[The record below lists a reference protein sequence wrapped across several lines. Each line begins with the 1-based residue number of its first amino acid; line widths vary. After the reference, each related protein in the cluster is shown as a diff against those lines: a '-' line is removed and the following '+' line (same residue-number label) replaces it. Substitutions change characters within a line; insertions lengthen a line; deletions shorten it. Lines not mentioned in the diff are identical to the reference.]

1 MKQYCWAAVLANFDA
16 AVFLQML
23 CMDDYDVVNLKK
35 EAFVLIVTSTF
46 GDGDPP
52 ENGVVRYILST
63 LPLAHAPENKCAC
76 LNSLIVTKAS
86 VRSRAHARDVEGEV
100 LVPNSRFFPL
110 LDHLEQHHNHNGGWP
125 DEQGCLK
132 S

>member
-63 LPLAHAPENKCAC
+63 LPLAGSIFMF
-76 LNSLIVTKAS
+76 LNLG
-86 VRSRAHARDVEGEV
+86 VREKHGNTIGRR
-100 LVPNSRFFPL
+100 
-110 LDHLEQHHNHNGGWP
+110 
-125 DEQGCLK
+125 
-132 S
+132 